1 MSEHPAWFRVPDGWE
16 IIQPWGD
23 GYALRQKQG
32 GLRVIVDCEEKS
44 DGFPWL
50 HVSVSRRSWT
60 PTHEDMAIV
69 KLAFIGAEKYAYAVW
84 PPTDKYVNIHPH
96 CLHLWARLDLTD
108 GRVLPEF
115 SEILPEVGRSI

>member
-1 MSEHPAWFRVPDGWE
+1 M
-16 IIQPWGD
+16 
-23 GYALRQKQG
+23 
-32 GLRVIVDCEEKS
+32 RVIIDCEEKS

-50 HVSVSRRSWT
+50 HVSVSRKSWT

-69 KLAFIGAEKYAYAVW
+69 KLAFIGPEKYAYAVW

-96 CLHLWARLDLTD
+96 CLHLWARLDLKD